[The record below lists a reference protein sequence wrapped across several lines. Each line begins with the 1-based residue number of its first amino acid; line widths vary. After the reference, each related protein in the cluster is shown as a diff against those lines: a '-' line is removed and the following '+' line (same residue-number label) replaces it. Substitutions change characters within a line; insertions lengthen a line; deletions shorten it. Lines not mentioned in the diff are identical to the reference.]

1 MVNCFRAAR
10 IGPILPNQGDYT
22 VTPCG
27 EIYFSNHKY
36 VPDFSKDTSLQGIRK
51 IHLFMHEM
59 VHIWQFQMGL
69 AVPILVLA
77 SGFVDYHYDLTNDK
91 ILSDYHMEQQASII
105 SDYWCLKTFDYNA
118 WYSLTYEKYK
128 GRQARNQQGM
138 RNYWLKIYE
147 NTLRLFLNNPK
158 DKKALFG

>member
-118 WYSLTYEKYK
+118 WYTLTNEKYK
-128 GRQARNQQGM
+128 GRLARNQQGM
-138 RNYWLKIYE
+138 RNYWQKKYE
-147 NTLRLFLNNPK
+147 NTLRLFLNNTK